1 MKTPLILLLSFPVCL
16 VPCFT
21 CAEETRAA
29 WKKHIIE
36 KATVETSITA
46 AGTHN
51 TFADVNAVVANDF
64 NKDGSIDV
72 MASFDGKV
80 VLYKG
85 PKWEKKIVLPEMP
98 PDKTGRV
105 AKRGCIHGT
114 LMDVDHDG
122 DMDFIGSNRMLFWLE
137 CPDKPFEEE
146 WVCRMINLE
155 INGAHCV
162 TTGDVDR
169 DGKIDLIA
177 NSWRD
182 KGKSTIPNSI
192 TWLKTPKAPLS
203 EELWSP
209 NIFAKNDA
217 PGRNHY
223 MGFGDV
229 NQDGRGDIACG
240 APEGGWFAWWE
251 QPLDPSLPW
260 KKHLLSE
267 DDPGATNILPA
278 DLNGDGKMDFVA
290 SRGHEKGVLWFK
302 GPDFTKLEIDK
313 TLDTPHCLAVADLDG
328 DGDIDFAS
336 CSSSLD
342 GLTAW
347 YENDGK
353 GHFKRHVLDE
363 NQSSYDIR
371 LVDLDRDGDL
381 DILIGGHSSHNI
393 VWYEN
398 PLG

>member
-1 MKTPLILLLSFPVCL
+1 MKIYFRLLLTFPIWL
-16 VPCFT
+16 IPCFT
-21 CAEETRAA
+21 YANEARGI
-29 WKKHIIE
+29 WMKHVVE
-36 KATVETSITA
+36 KGNADAQTA
-46 AGTHN
+46 ASATHN

-64 NKDGSIDV
+64 DKDGSIDI

-85 PKWEKKIVLPEMP
+85 PQWEKRVVLPKMP
-98 PDKTGRV
+98 PDKTGRI

-114 LMDVDHDG
+114 LLDVDRDG

-137 CPDKPFEEE
+137 CPDKPFADD

-155 INGAHCV
+155 VNGAHCV
-162 TTGDVDR
+162 ITADVDR
-169 DGKIDLIA
+169 NGEADLIA

-182 KGKSTIPNSI
+182 KSESTIPNSI
-192 TWLKTPKAPLS
+192 TWLKTPPDPRDGK
-203 EELWSP
+203 LWSP

-229 NQDGRGDIACG
+229 NKDGRGDIACG

-251 QPLDPSLPW
+251 QPLDPTTPW

-267 DDPGATNILPA
+267 NDPGATNILPL
-278 DLNGDGKMDFVA
+278 DLNGDGKLDFLA

-302 GPDFTKLEIDK
+302 APDFTKLEIDK
-313 TLDTPHCLAVADLDG
+313 TLDKPHCLAAADLDG

-342 GLTAW
+342 GVAAW

-353 GHFKRHVLDE
+353 GQFKRHVLDK

-371 LVDLDRDGDL
+371 LVDLDSDEDL
-381 DILIGGHSSHNI
+381 DVLIGGHSSHNV

-398 PLG
+398 PLK